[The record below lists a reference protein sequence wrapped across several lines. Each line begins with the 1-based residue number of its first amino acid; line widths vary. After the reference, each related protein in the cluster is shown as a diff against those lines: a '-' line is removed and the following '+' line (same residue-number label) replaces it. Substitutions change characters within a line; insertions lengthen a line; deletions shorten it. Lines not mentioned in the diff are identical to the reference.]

1 MPFDP
6 FSQLAGQAI
15 KVGTDIWTAIML
27 SVWNVGLLLTRF
39 VLRLE
44 EHFLTPDLTESG
56 PARDLYATTFWIA
69 ASLLVIMIMV
79 QLGVAALRR
88 DGKSLGRLLL
98 GVGQFVVVWAAWLTY
113 AAAVIAACSG
123 LNAALM
129 RTMFAT
135 DSLAGWDPLGGFEVG
150 DVTEVVTA
158 GVLGLLGVLLC
169 VAAIAHFVVLLTRAG
184 ALVVLAATTPISA
197 AGLVGDT
204 GRAWFWKSLRWFHAA
219 AFTPVVMT
227 LIMGVGVQMASG
239 VAGGQADKTNEA
251 IGTALPAVVLMLI
264 SAVSPARAVQAARVR
279 RPRHQLR
286 RVAADEPGR
295 ARRHVRPLRR
305 AAGGGDAGTATQT
318 AASGR
323 SQGEAQGE
331 DATSRRF
338 AAGQASPA
346 GSAGAG
352 GTASGGAGTASA
364 AQAPDSRAPRRAW
377 QVSRVW
383 PGWRWRPESAG
394 SRRSAVRRPRSP
406 PTPPTRWGSGTTP
419 TSPTSPVA
427 GHRGSQNG
435 HVGDADPGGQPATD
449 QPGPPDS
456 SGGMPQPPIPDSP
469 PAPFTP
475 GDPGNA
481 TAPAAQA
488 AGSPAAE
495 PAAAGSRVGRVQRV
509 GLVRRRPPPPPGGR
523 RGGHVAEGSSEGV
536 TLMSVN
542 TYTDYSRDRIGW
554 FFGLSGPQLAILA
567 VASLPVFWALQQQ
580 AWWPPAGVCGCVR
593 VRVPGHGGVDPGTLR
608 GGLVVGVRLPPVRR
622 PHRCQTFHRPGRAR
636 SGGQSGRC
644 RPAGGVAGGAG
655 PRRAAGRARAVPDR
669 DHPEPRRP
677 HVGGHRRGRPPRHR
691 DERRGGTQPAGRR
704 VDVACS
710 TWRRAGS

>member
-27 SVWNVGLLLTRF
+27 SVWNVGLLLMRF

-56 PARDLYATTFWIA
+56 PARDVYATTFWIA

-129 RTMFAT
+129 RTLFAT

-227 LIMGVGVQMASG
+227 LVMGVGVQMASG

-264 SAVSPARAVQAARVR
+264 SAVSPLALFKLLAFVDPGTNSGAS
-279 RPRHQLR
+279 LR
-286 RVAADEPGR
+286 MSLGA
-295 ARRHVRPLRR
+295 L
-305 AAGGGDAGTATQT
+305 GGMSGLLGGQRGAGDAGTATQT

-338 AAGQASPA
+338 AAGQAGQA
-346 GSAGAG
+346 GSA
-352 GTASGGAGTASA
+352 GGAGTASA
-364 AQAPDSRAPRRAW
+364 GAGTA
-377 QVSRVW
+377 
-383 PGWRWRPESAG
+383 SAG
-394 SRRSAVRRPRSP
+394 AGAGLAGAAAGVAGVAGVAGMALAAGVRGLASVGGSAAAVASDTTNQMGVGHNTYQPDF
-406 PTPPTRWGSGTTP
+406 SGT
-419 TSPTSPVA
+419 
-427 GHRGSQNG
+427 GHRGSQNSQSAG
-435 HVGDADPGGQPATD
+435 ADPGGQPATD
-449 QPGPPDS
+449 QPGAPD
-456 SGGMPQPPIPDSP
+456 G
-469 PAPFTP
+469 
-475 GDPGNA
+475 
-481 TAPAAQA
+481 
-488 AGSPAAE
+488 
-495 PAAAGSRVGRVQRV
+495 
-509 GLVRRRPPPPPGGR
+509 
-523 RGGHVAEGSSEGV
+523 
-536 TLMSVN
+536 
-542 TYTDYSRDRIGW
+542 
-554 FFGLSGPQLAILA
+554 
-567 VASLPVFWALQQQ
+567 
-580 AWWPPAGVCGCVR
+580 
-593 VRVPGHGGVDPGTLR
+593 
-608 GGLVVGVRLPPVRR
+608 
-622 PHRCQTFHRPGRAR
+622 
-636 SGGQSGRC
+636 
-644 RPAGGVAGGAG
+644 
-655 PRRAAGRARAVPDR
+655 
-669 DHPEPRRP
+669 
-677 HVGGHRRGRPPRHR
+677 
-691 DERRGGTQPAGRR
+691 
-704 VDVACS
+704 
-710 TWRRAGS
+710 